1 MYLYFYKVTLR
12 HIVFSLKMKAIVK
25 QTKQILLQLVLLF
38 FVTNSGGAQVKR
50 QQLPGSGKRKPVPVR
65 IKNTPPVSV
74 QLKEF
79 SQLLAQASITF
90 TFPKG
95 FKEIAAVNNEDFSFD
110 YAMEMPNKDFEVWF
124 QVKSQKEN
132 WASYERSQ
140 NDNSSS
146 QLANPDSLYLDM
158 GKAHATAFTGDRN
171 YFVRNMPQNV
181 LDRYNADA
189 GKSYLLNLLDLP
201 ATKHYKYAL
210 LITLQRNHTGTIM
223 MVCFTNEKDPE
234 FFKNIDRAT
243 NCLKFKP

>member
-1 MYLYFYKVTLR
+1 LYF
-12 HIVFSLKMKAIVK
+12 SQKMKAIIK

-38 FVTNSGGAQVKR
+38 CVTNGGAQIRQPHALTQVK
-50 QQLPGSGKRKPVPVR
+50 KKPVSA
-65 IKNTPPVSV
+65 IKAKRNTAPVSV
-74 QLKEF
+74 QFKEF

-90 TFPKG
+90 MFPKG

-110 YAMEMPNKDFEVWF
+110 YAMEMPGKDFEVWF

-132 WASYERSQ
+132 WASYERLQ
-140 NDNSSS
+140 NDNDH
-146 QLANPDSLYLDM
+146 QLANPDSLYLEM
-158 GKAHATAFTGDRN
+158 GKAHAIAFTGDRN

-181 LDRYNADA
+181 LTRYNADS

-243 NCLKFKP
+243 NCLKFKS